1 MTNFHINDLVLWHD
15 PWREDWGVPMD
26 TREWTV
32 FDTRE
37 DMVCI
42 CTGTFGSSGY
52 AEAEVPPQEL
62 ELIKAAR
69 IKAIAIKVAIIVA
82 RVVWIA
88 MGFAITLY
96 TMYVVAVVLGECI
109 PDGTSAWVRF
119 VIGVPC
125 IVVIPLCVELLYI
138 AISRKVDRL
147 SEYRVLN
154 LRPLRK

>member
-1 MTNFHINDLVLWHD
+1 MEKFHKNDLVLWHD

-32 FDTRE
+32 FDVRE

-62 ELIKAAR
+62 ELIWAAR
-69 IKAIAIKVAIIVA
+69 LKAIAVKVAIIVA

-96 TMYVVAVVLGECI
+96 TMYVVAVVLGVCI
-109 PDGTSAWVRF
+109 PEGTSTWVRF

-138 AISRKVDRL
+138 AISKRIDRVMDNRL
-147 SEYRVLN
+147 LN
-154 LRPLRK
+154 LR

>member
-1 MTNFHINDLVLWHD
+1 MTNFHINDVVLWHD
-15 PWREDWGVPMD
+15 PWRKDWGVPMD

-32 FDTRE
+32 FDVRE

-69 IKAIAIKVAIIVA
+69 SKAIAIKVAVIVA

-96 TMYVVAVVLGECI
+96 TMYVVAVVLGVCI
-109 PDGTSAWVRF
+109 PEGTSTWVRF

-125 IVVIPLCVELLYI
+125 IFIAPLCVELLYI
-138 AISRKVDRL
+138 AISKRIDRATGR
-147 SEYRVLN
+147 RVLN
-154 LRPLRK
+154 IG

>member
-1 MTNFHINDLVLWHD
+1 MTNFHINDVVLWHD

-32 FDTRE
+32 FDVRE

-62 ELIKAAR
+62 ELIWVAR
-69 IKAIAIKVAIIVA
+69 LKAIAIKVAIIVA

-96 TMYVVAVVLGECI
+96 TMYVVAVVLGVCI
-109 PDGTSAWVRF
+109 PEGTSTWVRF
-119 VIGVPC
+119 VIGVPF

-138 AISRKVDRL
+138 AISNRIDRL
-147 SEYRVLN
+147 SDYKVLG
-154 LRPLRK
+154 LRFS

>member
-1 MTNFHINDLVLWHD
+1 MTNFKINDVVLWHD

-32 FDTRE
+32 FDVRE

-62 ELIKAAR
+62 ELIWVAR
-69 IKAIAIKVAIIVA
+69 LKAIAVKVAVIVA

-96 TMYVVAVVLGECI
+96 TMYVVAVVLGVCI
-109 PDGTSAWVRF
+109 PEGTSTWVRF

-138 AISRKVDRL
+138 AISKRIDRL
-147 SEYRVLN
+147 SDYKVLG
-154 LRPLRK
+154 LRFS

>member
-1 MTNFHINDLVLWHD
+1 MTNFHINDVVLWHD
-15 PWREDWGVPMD
+15 PWRKDWGVPMD

-32 FDTRE
+32 FDVRE

-69 IKAIAIKVAIIVA
+69 INAIAIKVAIIVA

-96 TMYVVAVVLGECI
+96 TMYVVAVVLGVCI
-109 PDGTSAWVRF
+109 PEGTSTWVRF

-125 IVVIPLCVELLYI
+125 IFIAPLCVELLYI
-138 AISRKVDRL
+138 AISKRIDRL
-147 SEYRVLN
+147 SDYKVLG
-154 LRPLRK
+154 LRFS

>member
-15 PWREDWGVPMD
+15 PWRKDWGVPMD

-32 FDTRE
+32 FDVRE

-69 IKAIAIKVAIIVA
+69 SKAIAIKVAVIVA

-96 TMYVVAVVLGECI
+96 TMYVVAVVLGVCI
-109 PDGTSAWVRF
+109 PEGTSTWVRF

-125 IVVIPLCVELLYI
+125 IFIAPLCVELLYI
-138 AISRKVDRL
+138 AISKRIDRL
-147 SEYRVLN
+147 SDYKVLG
-154 LRPLRK
+154 LRFS

>member
-1 MTNFHINDLVLWHD
+1 MANIKINDRVLWDD
-15 PWREDWGVPMD
+15 PWRRDWGVPMD

-32 FDTRE
+32 FDVRE

-42 CTGTFGSSGY
+42 CTGTLGSSGY

-69 IKAIAIKVAIIVA
+69 LKAIAIKVVIIVA

-88 MGFAITLY
+88 MGFAITFY
-96 TMYVVAVVLGECI
+96 TMYVVAVVLGVCI
-109 PDGTSAWVRF
+109 PEGTSTWVRF

-125 IVVIPLCVELLYI
+125 IFIAPLCVELLYI

-147 SEYRVLN
+147 SDYRVLN

>member
-1 MTNFHINDLVLWHD
+1 MANVKINDRVLWHD

-32 FDTRE
+32 FDVRE

-62 ELIKAAR
+62 ELIWVAR
-69 IKAIAIKVAIIVA
+69 LKAIAIKVAIIVA

-96 TMYVVAVVLGECI
+96 TMYVVAVVLGVCI
-109 PDGTSAWVRF
+109 PEGTSTWVRF
-119 VIGVPC
+119 VIGVPF

-138 AISRKVDRL
+138 AISKRIDRL
-147 SEYRVLN
+147 SDYKVLG
-154 LRPLRK
+154 LRFS

>member
-1 MTNFHINDLVLWHD
+1 MTNFHINDVVLWHD
-15 PWREDWGVPMD
+15 PWRKDWGVPMD

-32 FDTRE
+32 FDVRE

-69 IKAIAIKVAIIVA
+69 INAIAIKVAVIVA

-96 TMYVVAVVLGECI
+96 TMYVVAVVLGVCI
-109 PDGTSAWVRF
+109 PEGTSTWVRF

-125 IVVIPLCVELLYI
+125 IFIAPLCVELLYI
-138 AISRKVDRL
+138 AISKRIDRL
-147 SEYRVLN
+147 SDYKVLG
-154 LRPLRK
+154 LRFS

>member
-1 MTNFHINDLVLWHD
+1 MANFHINDVVLWHD
-15 PWREDWGVPMD
+15 PWRKDWGVPMD

-32 FDTRE
+32 FDVRE

-69 IKAIAIKVAIIVA
+69 INAIAIKVAIIVA
-82 RVVWIA
+82 RVAWIA
-88 MGFAITLY
+88 MGFAITFY
-96 TMYVVAVVLGECI
+96 TMYVVAVVLGVCI
-109 PDGTSAWVRF
+109 PEGTSTWVRF

-125 IVVIPLCVELLYI
+125 IFIAPLCVELLYI
-138 AISRKVDRL
+138 AISKRIDRL
-147 SEYRVLN
+147 SDYKVLG
-154 LRPLRK
+154 LRFS